1 MKINPYLFYD
11 SNCEAALKFYEK
23 TLGAKIEMM
32 MRNEDAPESMPSP
45 PERKKKI
52 MHVRFSIDGEVL
64 MASDAPPDHFH
75 KPQGFAVSL
84 TVNDPSEA
92 ERKFKALSEGGN
104 VNMPF
109 GPTFFSRGFGMCVD
123 QFGIPWMVNSPLEG
137 M

>member
-1 MKINPYLFYD
+1 MKINPYLFYNG
-11 SNCEAALKFYEK
+11 NCEAAVKFYEK
-23 TLGAKIEMM
+23 TLGAKVEMM
-32 MRNEDAPESMPSP
+32 MRNEDAPESMPAP

-52 MHVRFSIDGEVL
+52 MHVRISIDGEVL

-92 ERKFKALSEGGN
+92 ERRFKALSEGGN

-109 GPTFFSRGFGMCVD
+109 GKTFFSKGFGMCID
-123 QFGIPWMVNSPLEG
+123 QFGIPWMVNCPPEG
-137 M
+137 